1 MKNNYSS
8 KSRILF
14 LLFDIIIVAIS
25 FLSVKLLCYGGFSW
39 ITYSN
44 YVDIILIAS
53 AFVISYVLMGIYNNM
68 WIYSG
73 YSDYLK
79 IFTASVVATV
89 VSFTIVLIY
98 QKLFV
103 LNRMD
108 YFGMRE
114 CILVL
119 FFTNVGLL
127 SYRVAIRVVTVFVMN
142 KQNVRSK
149 GRKRLLIIGAGEASR
164 ILMNDIHQNN
174 NLDYNVVGFIDDDPD
189 KTNMR
194 FWGKKVFG
202 TRDKIKEV
210 CDRESIDE
218 ILISIPS
225 APKDELRKILE
236 ICSATNLKIR
246 IAPSIDQSIT
256 GTYSFTNTREVQIE
270 DLLERDEIVLEND
283 LIADEI
289 EGKVVLVTGGGGSI
303 GSELCRQISN
313 YNPKKLI
320 IVDIYENN
328 AYDLQNEL
336 RSTFPYLEME
346 VLIASIRDFERLD
359 SIFGEFKP
367 NMVFHAAAHKHVPL
381 MEDSPGEAIKN
392 NVFGTFNV
400 AKCADKHNVDKFVMI
415 STDKAVNPTNV
426 MGATKRVCEMV
437 VQSFQQISKTEFVA
451 VRFGNVLG
459 SNGSVIPLFKRQIEK
474 GGPVT
479 VTHKEVTRFFMTI
492 PEAAQLVLQASV
504 YAKGGEIFVLDM
516 GKPVKIY
523 DLAVNLIRLSGYKPN
538 IDMPI
543 VVTGL
548 RPGEKL
554 YEELLMNEEGLGK
567 TSHKKIFIGQP
578 TFMDFEELEKNLKIL
593 KDAVDTKDNNAIVY
607 ALETVVPTY
616 AESKRQKKKLDEKI
630 AKEEKELQ
638 KV

>member
-1 MKNNYSS
+1 MKNNYLS

-53 AFVISYVLMGIYNNM
+53 VFVASYAMMGIYNNM

-236 ICSATNLKIR
+236 ICSATNLRIR

-336 RSTFPYLEME
+336 RSAFPYLEME

>member
-103 LNRMD
+103 SNRMD

-336 RSTFPYLEME
+336 RSAFPYIEME

>member
-103 LNRMD
+103 SNRMD

-336 RSTFPYLEME
+336 RSAFPYLEME

>member
-1 MKNNYSS
+1 MKNNYFS

-14 LLFDIIIVAIS
+14 LLLDIIIVAFA
-25 FLSVKLLCYGGFSW
+25 FLSVKLLCYGGISW

-44 YVDIILIAS
+44 YVDIAIIATV
-53 AFVISYVLMGIYNNM
+53 FVISYIAMGIYNNL
-68 WIYSG
+68 WLYSG
-73 YSDYLK
+73 YSDYMK
-79 IFTASVVATV
+79 FFVASVAATV
-89 VSFTIVLIY
+89 ISFVCVLLY

-103 LNRMD
+103 RNPID

-114 CILVL
+114 CILTL
-119 FFTNVGLL
+119 FFVNVGLL

-142 KQNVRSK
+142 KHNVRSK

-164 ILMNDIHQNN
+164 VLMNDINQNN
-174 NLDYNVVGFIDDDPD
+174 NLDYNVVGFIDDDPT

-194 FWGKKVFG
+194 FWGKRVYG
-202 TRDKIKEV
+202 TRDKITEV
-210 CDRESIDE
+210 CARENIDE

-225 APKDELRKILE
+225 APKEEIRHILE
-236 ICSATNLKIR
+236 ICSTTNLKIR

-256 GTYSFTNTREVQIE
+256 GKYSFTNTREVQIE

-283 LIADEI
+283 LIAGEI

-359 SIFGEFKP
+359 SIFDEFKP

-392 NVFGTFNV
+392 NVFGTYNV

-504 YAKGGEIFVLDM
+504 YANGGEIFVLDM

-538 IDMPI
+538 IDIPI

-593 KDAVDTKDNNAIVY
+593 KDAVETKDNKAIVY

-616 AESKRQKKKLDEKI
+616 AESKKQKKKLDEKL
-630 AKEEKELQ
+630 ANEEKELQ
-638 KV
+638 NA

>member
-1 MKNNYSS
+1 MKNNYLS

-14 LLFDIIIVAIS
+14 LLLDIIIVAFA

-44 YVDIILIAS
+44 YVDIAIIATV
-53 AFVISYVLMGIYNNM
+53 FVISYIAMGIYNNL
-68 WIYSG
+68 WLYSG
-73 YSDYLK
+73 YSDYMK
-79 IFTASVVATV
+79 FFVASVVATII
-89 VSFTIVLIY
+89 SFVCVLLY

-103 LNRMD
+103 RNPID

-114 CILVL
+114 CILTL
-119 FFTNVGLL
+119 FFINVGLL

-142 KQNVRSK
+142 KQNVRRK
-149 GRKRLLIIGAGEASR
+149 GRKRLLIVGAGEASR
-164 ILMNDIHQNN
+164 VLMNDIHQNN

-189 KTNMR
+189 KVNMR
-194 FWGKKVFG
+194 FWGKKVYG
-202 TRDKIKEV
+202 TREKITEV
-210 CDRESIDE
+210 CDKEHIDE

-225 APKDELRKILE
+225 APKDEIRKILE

-256 GTYSFTNTREVQIE
+256 GKYSFTNTREVQIE

-283 LIADEI
+283 LIAGEI

-359 SIFGEFKP
+359 SIFDEFKP

-392 NVFGTFNV
+392 NVFGTYNV

-504 YAKGGEIFVLDM
+504 YANGGEIFVLDM

-538 IDMPI
+538 IDIPI

-593 KDAVDTKDNNAIVY
+593 KDAVETKDNKAIVY

-616 AESKRQKKKLDEKI
+616 AESKKQKKKLDEKL
-630 AKEEKELQ
+630 ANEEKELQ
-638 KV
+638 NA

>member
-1 MKNNYSS
+1 MKKNVFS
-8 KSRILF
+8 KSKLLF
-14 LLFDIIIVAIS
+14 ILFDIIMIALS
-25 FLSVKLLCYGGFSW
+25 FVSAKLLCSKNVEL
-39 ITYSN
+39 TNYSN
-44 YVDIILIAS
+44 YIDIAIIVVS
-53 AFVISYVLMGIYNNM
+53 FVIVYLLMGIYNQL

-73 YSDYLK
+73 YSDYMK
-79 IFTASVVATV
+79 IVSASLMAVIASFCACFLYQMFSNISDVERFGIRESILTLFFASVA
-89 VSFTIVLIY
+89 LI
-98 QKLFV
+98 
-103 LNRMD
+103 
-108 YFGMRE
+108 
-114 CILVL
+114 
-119 FFTNVGLL
+119 
-127 SYRVAIRVVTVFVMN
+127 SYRVAIRVLTVFVMKKN
-142 KQNVRSK
+142 HIRGKE

-164 ILMNDIHQNN
+164 VLMNDIHQNN
-174 NLDYNVVGFIDDDPD
+174 NLDYNVVGFIDDDPS
-189 KTNMR
+189 KTGMY

-202 TRDKIKEV
+202 TRKDIVRV
-210 CDRESIDE
+210 CDKRQIDE
-218 ILISIPS
+218 ILVSIPS
-225 APKDELRKILE
+225 APKEEIRNILE
-236 ICSATNLKIR
+236 ICSSTNLKIKL
-246 IAPSIDQSIT
+246 APSIDQSIT
-256 GTYSFTNTREVQIE
+256 EKLSFTSVRDVQIE
-270 DLLERDEIVLEND
+270 DLLERDEIVLDND
-283 LIADEI
+283 RIADEI

-303 GSELCRQISN
+303 GSELCRQIAN
-313 YNPKKLI
+313 YNPSKLI

-336 RSTFPYLEME
+336 RAGFPYLKME

-359 SIFGEFKP
+359 NIFATYKP
-367 NMVFHAAAHKHVPL
+367 EMVFHAAAHKHVPL
-381 MEDSPGEAIKN
+381 MEDSPGEAVKN
-392 NVFGTFNV
+392 NVFGTYNV
-400 AKCADKHNVDKFVMI
+400 AKCADKHNVSKFVMI

-479 VTHKEVTRFFMTI
+479 VTHKDVTRFFMTI

-523 DLAVNLIRLSGYKPN
+523 DLAVNLIKLSGYRPN

-578 TFMDFEELEKNLKIL
+578 TFLDFEELERNLQIL
-593 KDAVDTKDNNAIVY
+593 RDALETKDNKAIVY

-616 AESKRQKKKLDEKI
+616 AESKRKKKKLDE
-630 AKEEKELQ
+630 EMSQ
-638 KV
+638 KQPVTV